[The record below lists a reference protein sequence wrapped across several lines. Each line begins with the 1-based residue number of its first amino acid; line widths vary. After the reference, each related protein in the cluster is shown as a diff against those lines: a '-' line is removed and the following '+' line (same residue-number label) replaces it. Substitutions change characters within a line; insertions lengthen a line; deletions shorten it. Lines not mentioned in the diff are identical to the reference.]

1 MTELNGQIIG
11 DQVLVSKRELER
23 LVLLARQ
30 VEEVKVNLSDDDLPA
45 VGLALLAARGGA
57 FDWLADEPDLY
68 SVDDLK
74 VRYR

>member
-1 MTELNGQIIG
+1 MTTIHATFFG
-11 DQVLVSKRELER
+11 DQAVLTRAEFDR
-23 LVLLARQ
+23 LVALARKTEEINLASNDEDLSPLAMTLV
-30 VEEVKVNLSDDDLPA
+30 VE
-45 VGLALLAARGGA
+45 RGGA